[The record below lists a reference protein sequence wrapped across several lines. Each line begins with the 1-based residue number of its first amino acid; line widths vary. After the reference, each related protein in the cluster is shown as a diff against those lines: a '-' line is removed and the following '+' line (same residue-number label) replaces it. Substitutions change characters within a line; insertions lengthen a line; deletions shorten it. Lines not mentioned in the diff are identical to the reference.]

1 MTLEGGPD
9 LGRNGRDV
17 DEAMRPRDWAVAAAI
32 ALVLVLI
39 IVAIFRMGL
48 TYLYG

>member
-1 MTLEGGPD
+1 MNPERRPGPGPD
-9 LGRNGRDV
+9 GQKPE
-17 DEAMRPRDWAVAAAI
+17 EAMRPRDWAVAAAI
-32 ALVLVLI
+32 ALVLLLI

>member
-1 MTLEGGPD
+1 MTPD
-9 LGRNGRDV
+9 PASR
-17 DEAMRPRDWAVAAAI
+17 EPMRPRDWAVAIAL

-39 IVAIFRMGL
+39 IGSIFRMGL